1 MYIDFHT
8 HYCNEDANV
17 LAIENITFFRDKI
30 NSINPQKFYSV
41 GIHPWYIRDDFS
53 ISEQMKQVK
62 ELAINLNILCIG
74 ETGLDKIRGAE
85 WSLQL
90 EVFKKHIELSEML
103 GKPLVIHCVKAFD
116 VIFQLKK
123 QIKPQQK
130 WIIHG
135 FQGKAVLYKQVIDNG
150 LMVSISKKFFNAE
163 FIEML
168 DKNSFFLET
177 DDSQNS
183 IVELYQSISLRLGI
197 SVQELENIQ
206 KLNFSSVFGNP
217 IISHQ

>member
-8 HYCNEDANV
+8 HYCNANADV
-17 LAIENITFFRDKI
+17 LAVENITLFREQVI
-30 NSINPQKFYSV
+30 SINPQKYYSV
-41 GIHPWYIRDDFS
+41 GIHPWYIRDDLG
-53 ISEQMKQVK
+53 ISEQIKQVE
-62 ELAINLNILCIG
+62 ELAKNPNVLCIG

-85 WSLQL
+85 WNLQL
-90 EVFKKHIELSEML
+90 EVFRKHIELSEIL
-103 GKPLVIHCVKAFD
+103 EKPLVIHCVKAFD

-135 FQGKAVLYKQVIDNG
+135 FWGNAVLYKQVIGHG
-150 LMVSISKKFFNAE
+150 LMISISEKSINAE
-163 FIEML
+163 FTEKLEM
-168 DKNSFFLET
+168 NSFFLET
-177 DDSQNS
+177 DDTQSA

-206 KLNFSSVFGNP
+206 KQNFSSVFGNP
-217 IISHQ
+217 IISH